1 MKAFRFRLQTLLN
14 LREMA
19 REEALSAYA
28 KAIRERELNEEK
40 LVQFNSRLNELR
52 EAVSANRART
62 FTGAEQANFQQ
73 AVNLAKECLLRQ
85 RNKVNRA
92 KRVEEKA
99 RSAYLEADGSEKSLA
114 NLKARRQE
122 DHFQFE
128 LKKEEHELEDV
139 IGARFGLKPTT

>member
-1 MKAFRFRLQTLLN
+1 
-14 LREMA
+14 MA

-28 KAIRERELNEEK
+28 NAIRQRELNEEK
-40 LVQFNSRLNELR
+40 LADCYNRLNELR
-52 EAVSANRART
+52 EAVAACRSKN
-62 FTGAEQANFQQ
+62 FTGSEQANFEQ
-73 AVNLAKECLLRQ
+73 AVNLAKEHLLRQ

-99 RSAYLEADGSEKSLA
+99 RVSFVKADGDEKSLT
-114 NLKARRQE
+114 NLKERRQE

-128 LKKEEHELEDV
+128 LKKEERELEDV